1 MESTESEVPPP
12 SKYASSH
19 SKENTIQLKKMA
31 QAQKQLYRESRNS
44 SSKSKLTTPT
54 NQPKQTMDVVKD
66 ETGAVCNTT
75 SDCVAG
81 INLTI
86 DRIGEKLKN
95 ECDTIKNEVNSK
107 YHALKMLLDERTE
120 KTVQDIGALKNE
132 YDARFDAI
140 HQSTEKQAEI
150 HLNIENAIEVAIKEL
165 YKKVQFIEQI
175 LFTSGDRNN
184 PELVTATSVTSTP
197 QKNELGT
204 QRKEVKNVSAIKP
217 PDNLEMVKPSTSERG
232 ALDSQ
237 KENEKE
243 IDEIVSSMFRP
254 TNAVS
259 ITSSPNQTLSAIK
272 PSNAVSSTSSPNPPL
287 SATLVNVDD
296 SKPKIDNNLVVSDS
310 VQSAGSYSF
319 KINYEI

>member
-1 MESTESEVPPP
+1 MDSTESEVPPP

-44 SSKSKLTTPT
+44 SSKSKLTTPVT

-140 HQSTEKQAEI
+140 HQSTEKQAKI

-175 LFTSGDRNN
+175 LFTNDDRN
-184 PELVTATSVTSTP
+184 
-197 QKNELGT
+197 NELGT
-204 QRKEVKNVSAIKP
+204 QRKEVVAAKNVLPIKP
-217 PDNLEMVKPSTSERG
+217 PDKMEQSTAKPKPSTSEKG

-237 KENEKE
+237 KENEAIE
-243 IDEIVSSMFRP
+243 EIVSSMFKP
-254 TNAVS
+254 EAVS
-259 ITSSPNQTLSAIK
+259 
-272 PSNAVSSTSSPNPPL
+272 VSSTSSPSPPQ
-287 SATLVNVDD
+287 STTLVNIDD
-296 SKPKIDNNLVVSDS
+296 SKPKVDNNLVVADS
-310 VQSAGSYSF
+310 VQSAGSLQSYSF
-319 KINYEI
+319 NINYEI

>member
-31 QAQKQLYRESRNS
+31 QAQKQLYRDSRNS

-66 ETGAVCNTT
+66 ETSAVCNTT
-75 SDCVAG
+75 SDCVVG

-86 DRIGEKLKN
+86 DRTCEKLKN

-132 YDARFDAI
+132 YDDRFDAI
-140 HQSTEKQAEI
+140 HHSTEKQAKI

-165 YKKVQFIEQI
+165 YKKVQFVEQI
-175 LFTSGDRNN
+175 LFTNDDRKN
-184 PELVTATSVTSTP
+184 PELVTATSITSTQ

-204 QRKEVKNVSAIKP
+204 QRKEVAAKNVTAIKP
-217 PDNLEMVKPSTSERG
+217 PDNLELSTVKQKPSTSEKG

-237 KENEKE
+237 KENEAIEK
-243 IDEIVSSMFRP
+243 IVSSIFKP
-254 TNAVS
+254 SDAVS
-259 ITSSPNQTLSAIK
+259 
-272 PSNAVSSTSSPNPPL
+272 VSSTSSPSPPK
-287 SATLVNVDD
+287 STTLLNVDD
-296 SKPKIDNNLVVSDS
+296 SKPKIDNNLVVADS
-310 VQSAGSYSF
+310 VQSAGSLQNYSF
-319 KINYEI
+319 NINYEI

>member
-1 MESTESEVPPP
+1 MDSTESEVPPP
-12 SKYASSH
+12 SKYASSQ

-31 QAQKQLYRESRNS
+31 QAQKQLYKESRNS
-44 SSKSKLTTPT
+44 ASKSKLTTPPPT
-54 NQPKQTMDVVKD
+54 NQPKQAMDVVKD
-66 ETGAVCNTT
+66 ETSSVCNTT

-95 ECDTIKNEVNSK
+95 ECDAMKTEVNSK
-107 YHALKMLLDERTE
+107 YHAFKMLLDERTE
-120 KTVQDIGALKNE
+120 NTAKDIGALKNE
-132 YDARFDAI
+132 YDSKLDAI
-140 HQSTEKQAEI
+140 QNSTKKQAEI
-150 HLNIENAIEVAIKEL
+150 HLSIENAIEGAIKEL

-175 LFTSGDRNN
+175 LFTNDDKNN

-197 QKNELGT
+197 QKDELGA
-204 QRKEVKNVSAIKP
+204 QRKEVVAAKNVLPIKP
-217 PDNLEMVKPSTSERG
+217 PDNLEQSTAKPKPSTSEKG

-243 IDEIVSSMFRP
+243 IDEIVSSMF
-254 TNAVS
+254 
-259 ITSSPNQTLSAIK
+259 K
-272 PSNAVSSTSSPNPPL
+272 PSNAVSVSSTSSPSPPQ
-287 SATLVNVDD
+287 STTLVNVGD
-296 SKPKIDNNLVVSDS
+296 SKPKIDNNLVVADS